1 MSTDGSSPPVRR
13 MQSAEA
19 VKAGENDQD
28 DPQVV
33 YYTTLA
39 ARLEGLLAE
48 IDSSGSAPDDE
59 LVMRLRELYTEVRRQ
74 VERNE

>member
-1 MSTDGSSPPVRR
+1 MSTDGSSSPARR

-19 VKAGENDQD
+19 VKAGEKDQD
-28 DPQVV
+28 DPQAA

-59 LVMRLRELYTEVRRQ
+59 LVMRLRALYTEVQRQ
-74 VERNE
+74 VERNG